1 MDILDL
7 IKSAFLGLVEGITEW
22 LPISS
27 TGHMILVEE
36 FVKMN
41 VSEEFWNMFLVV
53 IQLGAILSVVVLYF
67 HDLNPFS
74 PSKGAE
80 GRRATWTLW
89 GKIILGC
96 IPAAVI
102 GLPLNDFMDEHFY
115 NGYVVAVAL
124 VVYGIAF
131 IIIENWRAHKRS
143 ERALEVRMQAP
154 KHGRHFA
161 GAAPVAQPADDAAD
175 FGRIARIEDI
185 SWKTAFGIGC
195 FQVLSLVPGTSRSGS
210 TIIGGLLLGTTRS
223 VAAKFTFYLAIPVM
237 FGASLL
243 KVVKFLLGGAAMGAN
258 EWGIMIVGLV
268 VAFVTSLLAIRWLT
282 GFVRRH
288 DFKVFG
294 WYRIVLGVLVLAF
307 FLSIGPALGLA

>member
-143 ERALEVRMQAP
+143 ERALGVRMQAP

-161 GAAPVAQPADDAAD
+161 GAAPVAQPADDD
-175 FGRIARIEDI
+175 TD
-185 SWKTAFGIGC
+185 
-195 FQVLSLVPGTSRSGS
+195 
-210 TIIGGLLLGTTRS
+210 
-223 VAAKFTFYLAIPVM
+223 
-237 FGASLL
+237 FGASRASRTSRGRQRLASA
-243 KVVKFLLGGAAMGAN
+243 VSRCFPSCPARPAPARPSSAACFWAPR
-258 EWGIMIVGLV
+258 
-268 VAFVTSLLAIRWLT
+268 AQSLPSSRSTLRFPSCLARACS
-282 GFVRRH
+282 R
-288 DFKVFG
+288 
-294 WYRIVLGVLVLAF
+294 
-307 FLSIGPALGLA
+307 S